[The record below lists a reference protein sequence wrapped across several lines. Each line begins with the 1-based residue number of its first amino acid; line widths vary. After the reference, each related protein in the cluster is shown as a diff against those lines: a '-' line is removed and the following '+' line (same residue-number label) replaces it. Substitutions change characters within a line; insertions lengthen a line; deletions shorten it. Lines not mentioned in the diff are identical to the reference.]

1 MTQSLLDI
9 RDLKTY
15 FHTDDGVVRAVDG
28 VSLSIAPQKTLGV
41 VGESGCGKSITAF
54 STMRLIPSPPGK
66 IEHGQIL
73 FHKDPESDPI
83 DLTQLNPKG
92 TQMRDIRGND
102 IAMIF
107 QEPMTSLSPVHT
119 VGNQISEAIMLH
131 QNADKKEA
139 RERAIDALNKVRL
152 PRPDRQVDAYPH
164 ELSGGMR
171 QRAMI
176 AMALSCNPSL
186 LIADEPTTALD
197 VTVQAQILDLMR
209 HLQSDIGMAIM
220 LITHDLGVV
229 ASMADYVAVMY
240 LGKIVEYSDTRTV
253 FKNPRHPYTRGLL
266 NSIPQVGQ
274 KRRLVPI
281 EGTIPD
287 PFEIPRGC
295 AFAPRCPHAM
305 DKCRE
310 EPQLLEIESG
320 HRVSCWL
327 EN

>member
-1 MTQSLLDI
+1 MPLLDI

-15 FHTDDGVVRAVDG
+15 FYTDDGIVRAVDG
-28 VSLSIAPQKTLGV
+28 VSLSIAPQKTLGL

-119 VGNQISEAIMLH
+119 VGNQIAEAIRLH
-131 QNADKKEA
+131 QNTDKKEA

-197 VTVQAQILDLMR
+197 VTVQAQ
-209 HLQSDIGMAIM
+209 SW
-220 LITHDLGVV
+220 T
-229 ASMADYVAVMY
+229 
-240 LGKIVEYSDTRTV
+240 
-253 FKNPRHPYTRGLL
+253 
-266 NSIPQVGQ
+266 
-274 KRRLVPI
+274 
-281 EGTIPD
+281 
-287 PFEIPRGC
+287 
-295 AFAPRCPHAM
+295 
-305 DKCRE
+305 
-310 EPQLLEIESG
+310 
-320 HRVSCWL
+320 
-327 EN
+327 